1 MRESD
6 AVTLVKVHDC
16 AAYFN
21 ASLLPAVTVISHCMS
36 LGSLWKL
43 WDTIPVLKVERWIKK
58 LLHFFGNMYLFAGID
73 GPSVRKVA

>member
-43 WDTIPVLKVERWIKK
+43 WDTIPVLKVER
-58 LLHFFGNMYLFAGID
+58 
-73 GPSVRKVA
+73 